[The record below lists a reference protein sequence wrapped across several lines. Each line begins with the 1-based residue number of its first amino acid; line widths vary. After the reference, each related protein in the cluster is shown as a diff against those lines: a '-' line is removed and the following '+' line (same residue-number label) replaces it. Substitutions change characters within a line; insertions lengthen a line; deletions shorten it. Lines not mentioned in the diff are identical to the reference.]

1 MKRKLLLIIV
11 LLIGGL
17 FVSCS
22 GDDSGD
28 KTQNPVL
35 PEIKEPLPIT
45 ITELSSD
52 FIING
57 QNLELKGTNFIN
69 KDYPT
74 IILFNDTEQ
83 VTAKEVTDT
92 KIVIPITDAIKAGIN
107 SVKVQINK
115 TLSSRSNFFVMKK
128 GWNKLNGLGNID
140 IHTSNVFDDSNSI
153 FSFADSDTR
162 DFAFWGFPA
171 KLQATS
177 EGLTKT
183 NVKQNGG
190 SYGAFKMVN
199 DKIGVL
205 TNTNEAFYS
214 NNGFETNNS
223 TTVNSSFSPN
233 INGLNIGYA
242 DQNMSI
248 VTTFRGGQI
257 YTADNGATII
267 KNEVLKWTARGSFYR
282 AYITSFAKSASNG
295 KFYQLG
301 VINDFMKEGS
311 NKHRNIVLES
321 TTGYSNWTVIDTI
334 SKANLDLTH
343 SYKFLNINKVLVIDV
358 TNKALV
364 ASTDMLKTWN
374 TIKTDVSSV
383 FLRTETQWY
392 IQSGDK
398 IFVTKDSGVSW
409 ELELELP
416 AGSVVNDISFS
427 KSKIIVSGNKGL
439 HYLKLE

>member
-1 MKRKLLLIIV
+1 MKRKLLLITI
-11 LLIGGL
+11 LLVGGL

-22 GDDSGD
+22 SDDSGD
-28 KTQNPVL
+28 KTKNPVL
-35 PEIKEPLPIT
+35 PEVKEPLPIT

-74 IILFNDTEQ
+74 VILFNDTEQ

-107 SVKVQINK
+107 SVRVQINK

-128 GWNKLNGLGNID
+128 GWNKLNGLGIID
-140 IHTSNVFDDSNSI
+140 IQTSNVFDDSNSV

-171 KLQATS
+171 KLQGTA

-183 NVKQNGG
+183 SVKQNGG

-199 DKIGVL
+199 DKVGVL
-205 TNTNEAFYS
+205 TSSNQASYS
-214 NNGFETNNS
+214 NDGFETNNS
-223 TTVNSSFSPN
+223 TTVTSSFSPS

-248 VTTFRGGQI
+248 VTTFRGSQL

-267 KNEVLKWTARGSFYR
+267 KNEPLKWSVRGNFYR
-282 AYITSFAKSASNG
+282 AYMTSFAKSTSNG

-301 VINDFMKEGS
+301 VIDDYIKEGS
-311 NKHRNIVLES
+311 DKDRNVVLES
-321 TTGYSNWTVIDTI
+321 ATGYSDWTVIDTI
-334 SKANLDLTH
+334 SKTNLNLSTA
-343 SYKFLNINKVLVIDV
+343 YKFLNINKIFAIDL

-364 ASTDMLKTWN
+364 VSTDMLKTWSVV
-374 TIKTDVSSV
+374 KTDVKNV

-392 IQSGDK
+392 IVSGDK
-398 IFVTKDSGVSW
+398 IYVTKDSGATW
-409 ELELELP
+409 ELELELL
-416 AGSVVNDISFS
+416 ADSVVNDISFS

-439 HYLKLE
+439 HYLKFE